1 MPGQLGQ
8 IMDKKIEKDKKNLML
23 VLKSWEQKQ
32 GTAHVPCTQH
42 PRGRA
47 TTYATPLAR
56 PLDPALPSLHLRNQL
71 APPRGASK
79 GTCCLFLLP
88 LLQPGPQQSLARISC
103 LASDQCLQIE
113 GVKNPGQ
120 YQSQQVLFK
129 VPSCLHGLR
138 CRGPF
143 LPAV

>member
-47 TTYATPLAR
+47 TTHATPLAR
-56 PLDPALPSLHLRNQL
+56 PLDPALPSLKEPARPSSWSNQGNLLLVL
-71 APPRGASK
+71 APSAAAGAPTKPRQN
-79 GTCCLFLLP
+79 FL
-88 LLQPGPQQSLARISC
+88 S
-103 LASDQCLQIE
+103 
-113 GVKNPGQ
+113 
-120 YQSQQVLFK
+120 
-129 VPSCLHGLR
+129 GL
-138 CRGPF
+138 
-143 LPAV
+143 

>member
-47 TTYATPLAR
+47 TTHATPLA
-56 PLDPALPSLHLRNQL
+56 
-71 APPRGASK
+71 
-79 GTCCLFLLP
+79 
-88 LLQPGPQQSLARISC
+88 
-103 LASDQCLQIE
+103 
-113 GVKNPGQ
+113 
-120 YQSQQVLFK
+120 
-129 VPSCLHGLR
+129 
-138 CRGPF
+138 
-143 LPAV
+143 